1 MATKKT
7 KTADDDLLAQLD
19 DLGAQAAKA
28 STKPVSRPARKGQ
41 AGQTEQAEQDLL
53 AELGSLAQRPA
64 SRPATPSLKASPS
77 ALNTRSPVRTST
89 ATPPSGASDDKA
101 QPGAARKSNESTR
114 SGGHQA
120 FTPATTTTEGSVEHS
135 EPGSSAAKSGGG
147 GGGWWGGFTSIATA
161 AVSQVQ
167 KAAAEIQKNEDAHKY
182 FEQVRGNVANLR
194 GLSGDIR
201 ALAAPTFQSLLHTIA
216 PPISSH
222 ERLRIYITH
231 DLKNYPSLDRS
242 IQDVFG
248 RVMMQVEGGE
258 LIVVQKGQ
266 ENGPKRDSISGSR
279 SLGGWQDGPWWR
291 TTEPRSINAVS
302 GLKEGTKLA
311 RVSAE
316 NYAHEHYAHRGGVE
330 EAAKQAAESLSA
342 TNPTRESEIFL
353 AIQAIGKTVEQDL
366 FQGSTTESNEGGV
379 IEKRDEKEN
388 EEIIFAV
395 HLEDPVHGIAF
406 SALSSAV
413 PAQWIEWL
421 DAPAVG
427 EASLPD
433 SIEQIIESGGVD
445 PREWVSEWVEST
457 IVLAVGIVAQRYVA
471 RRMGVGESGARKGK
485 AVLRPGPEN
494 VVEAGGGEAARVVG
508 GL

>member
-1 MATKKT
+1 MATKKA

-41 AGQTEQAEQDLL
+41 PGQTEQTEQDLL

-64 SRPATPSLKASPS
+64 SRPATPSLKASSS
-77 ALNTRSPVRTST
+77 AAFNNRSPARTST
-89 ATPPSGASDDKA
+89 VTPPSG
-101 QPGAARKSNESTR
+101 PM
-114 SGGHQA
+114 
-120 FTPATTTTEGSVEHS
+120 
-135 EPGSSAAKSGGG
+135 
-147 GGGWWGGFTSIATA
+147 
-161 AVSQVQ
+161 SQVQ

-194 GLSGDIR
+194 GLSNLGGDIR

-258 LIVVQKGQ
+258 LMVVQKGE
-266 ENGPKRDSISGSR
+266 ENGPKRDSISGAR
-279 SLGGWQDGPWWR
+279 SLGGWRDGPWWR

-302 GLKEGTKLA
+302 GLKEGSKLA

-330 EAAKQAAESLSA
+330 EAAKQATESLSES
-342 TNPTRESEIFL
+342 NPTRESEIFL
-353 AIQAIGKTVEQDL
+353 AIQAISRTVEKDL
-366 FQGSTTESNEGGV
+366 FEGSTAESDEGTV
-379 IEKRDEKEN
+379 QEKKDEN
-388 EEIIFAV
+388 EEIVFAV
-395 HLEDPVHGIAF
+395 YLDDPVHGIAF

-421 DAPAVG
+421 DAPTVG
-427 EASLPD
+427 GAGLPD

-445 PREWVSEWVEST
+445 PREWVSEWVEES

-471 RRMGVGESGARKGK
+471 RRMGVGESGAPKGK
-485 AVLRPGPEN
+485 AVLRAGPEN

-508 GL
+508 GI